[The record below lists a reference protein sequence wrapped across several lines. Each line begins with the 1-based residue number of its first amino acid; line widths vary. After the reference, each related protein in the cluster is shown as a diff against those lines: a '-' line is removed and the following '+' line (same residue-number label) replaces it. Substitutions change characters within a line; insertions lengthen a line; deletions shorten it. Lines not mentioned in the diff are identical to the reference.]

1 MRKLLTTILFSLSIG
16 IYAQV
21 PEDNTVPT
29 QAEIDEALQ
38 QLKNSMIYVE
48 GGTFMMGATTTDSH
62 TDANQLPA
70 HQVTLSSFYVSKYE
84 VIQALWRAVMGRL
97 GAYSSTSDYTYP
109 VTYRSHDEI
118 QEFIE
123 KLNQL
128 TGEHYRLLTE
138 AEWEFAARGG
148 NQSKGYIYAGS
159 NDYADVS
166 HGFAPP
172 GTEIT
177 EIIDDITITSG
188 SKVSNELGLYNMSG
202 NAAELVEDNYYEYTS
217 DPQVNPLFRNE
228 SGMVVCRGGGVAS
241 CYDWE
246 YRVTARMMV
255 KQHSAAGLEW
265 TGFRLA
271 KDANQQSEKRRS
283 FIISYSRGGEEQ
295 QTKVG
300 GIRFVPSQYGTEAYA
315 WQSADDEWQ
324 SYTSLAADGFDIQNV
339 RSISR
344 TRIELAAGKGEELQ
358 LALEEEARSGTAD
371 VNAIV
376 AALKENPN
384 VADAQTDGINVM
396 VREEND
402 SAYDVYPLVDLP
414 DYFAGMEEIAEVSE
428 KLAQTRNAY
437 HDLGGKVVIFNYFS
451 GIKKWSGQN
460 NITYAIRKM
469 FETRG
474 FEVFYHDYED
484 FTKEILDKELKNIKS
499 DDSYIALIIMTHG
512 FWGAFQR
519 KTNNGTFQHGN
530 EQACFVL
537 GEEQQENKYGDVA
550 EDDLTD
556 PHPYI
561 RLHSLE
567 IGTKGYHNLA
577 LPMHYLDVGK
587 KCLLYMGSCFAFR
600 DPTILPNCRW
610 MGWDGANSMAQSH
623 ACLTFSR
630 MLEHHMN
637 LDKAS
642 SLPYFYDPAGGELKK
657 HNTRDITFW
666 HNYREPF
673 YYDINTQV
681 EDHGELEYYKTPENK
696 NTQFEWTAFIKG
708 EKRPTYLYAMFHSL
722 VFESLAPTCRLER
735 VKETNMYKGNVKLY
749 KGSKGIFEVR
759 YFYYPHWWSDE
770 RIFLESVNPSYV
782 AVSDLFPENSA
793 IVLQPAKDSKIVMTT
808 AKASGEQLEF
818 GYYYDKDVWF
828 DMNNNGIREAGEYPD
843 WETIDYTTFRPT
855 VQSQTFTIYG
865 DISGSFD
872 CGSDNFEHDYNRLTS
887 IDMSEF
893 YGGMEQLFCAYNE
906 LTELILPKG
915 TELKYVWAADNKLSE
930 VDASGLP
937 FLETLMLS
945 NNSLISIKLPES
957 YTLRNVDVQSNHQLS
972 VIDVSN
978 LPNLMGLHCQNCI
991 IEELDVSQNPELT
1004 ELLCDGNRIS
1014 ALDLSANQQLL
1025 SLGCNYNQ
1033 LDKEALENIYQ
1044 QLPDVSG
1051 DIDSLEYKLWLPQL
1065 FRMLRANGNPGYSE
1079 ADQSIATKK
1088 CWEFEDK
1095 WNYGTRSSQQT
1106 VMIDGSG
1113 VCQ

>member
-1 MRKLLTTILFSLSIG
+1 MRKLLTAILFSLATG
-16 IYAQV
+16 VYANV

-29 QAEIDEALQ
+29 QVEIDGALQ

-84 VIQALWRAVMGRL
+84 VTQALWRAVMGKL
-97 GAYSSTSDYTYP
+97 GAYSSTNDYSYP

-118 QEFIE
+118 HEFID
-123 KLNQL
+123 KLNLL

-148 NQSKGYIYAGS
+148 NQSKGFIYAGS
-159 NDYADVS
+159 NNYADVS

-172 GTEIT
+172 GTKIVET
-177 EIIDDITITSG
+177 IDDIVITSG
-188 SKVSNELGLYNMSG
+188 SMVPNELGLYDMSG
-202 NAAELVEDNYYEYTS
+202 NVAELVEDNYYEYTS
-217 DPQVNPLFRNE
+217 DPQENPLFRNE
-228 SGMVVCRGGGVAS
+228 SGMVISRGGGAAS
-241 CYDWE
+241 NYEWE
-246 YRVTARMMV
+246 YRATAREAV
-255 KQHSAAGLEW
+255 KQHSSSGLEW
-265 TGFRLA
+265 VGFRLA
-271 KDANQQSEKRRS
+271 KDGDQQLAKHRPL
-283 FIISYSRGGEEQ
+283 FISYNKGGEEQ
-295 QTKVG
+295 QATVDG
-300 GIRFVPSQYGTEAYA
+300 VRFVPSQYGNEAYA
-315 WQSADDEWQ
+315 WQPSNNEWQ
-324 SYTSLAADGFDIQNV
+324 TYTSLAADGFDIQNV

-344 TRIELAAGKGEELQ
+344 TRIELTESKGEELQ
-358 LALEEEARSGTAD
+358 QALEEEARSGTAD

-376 AALKENPN
+376 AALQENPN

-428 KLAQTRNAY
+428 RLAQTRNKN

-460 NITYAIRKM
+460 IITYAIRKM

-474 FEVFYHDYED
+474 FEVFYHDYEE

-561 RLHSLE
+561 RLHNFE
-567 IGTKGYHNLA
+567 IGTKGCHNLA

-587 KCLLYMGSCFAFR
+587 KCLLYMGACFAFR

-657 HNTRDITFW
+657 HNTRDIIFW
-666 HNYREPF
+666 HNYQEPF
-673 YYDINTQV
+673 NYDLNTQV
-681 EDHGELEYYKTPENK
+681 EDLGGLKYYKTPENK
-696 NTQFEWTAFIKG
+696 KAQFEWTAFIKG
-708 EKRPTYLYAMFHSL
+708 EKRPTYLYAVFHSL
-722 VFESLAPTCRLER
+722 VLDVWPICRLER
-735 VKETNMYKGNVKLY
+735 VKGTNMYEGNVKLY
-749 KGSKGIFEVR
+749 EGSKGIFEVR

-770 RIFLESVNPSYV
+770 RIFLESLDPSYV

-808 AKASGEQLEF
+808 AKAPGEQLQF
-818 GYYYDKDVWF
+818 GYYYDKDIWF
-828 DMNNNGIREAGEYPD
+828 DMNNNGVRETGEYPD
-843 WETIDYTTFRPT
+843 WEVFDYTTFQPT

-865 DISGSFD
+865 DITGSFD

-887 IDMSEF
+887 IDMSEY

-915 TELKYVWAADNKLSE
+915 TELNYVWAADNKLTE
-930 VDASGLP
+930 VDASGLS
-937 FLETLMLS
+937 FLETLILD
-945 NNSLISIKLPES
+945 NNQLTSLKLPES
-957 YTLRNVDVQSNHQLS
+957 SFLRNLDVQSNHSLKTIDLS
-972 VIDVSN
+972 EQHN
-978 LPNLMGLHCQNCI
+978 LTGLHCQNCI

-1004 ELLCDGNRIS
+1004 ELLCDGNRITS
-1014 ALDLSANQQLL
+1014 LNLSVNKQLL
-1025 SLGCNYNQ
+1025 VLGCNYNQ
-1033 LDKEALENIYQ
+1033 LDKEALESIYQ

-1051 DIDSLEYKLWLPQL
+1051 DIDSLENKLWLPQL

-1088 CWEFEDK
+1088 GWEFGDK

-1106 VMIDGSG
+1106 VKIDGG
-1113 VCQ
+1113 GARK